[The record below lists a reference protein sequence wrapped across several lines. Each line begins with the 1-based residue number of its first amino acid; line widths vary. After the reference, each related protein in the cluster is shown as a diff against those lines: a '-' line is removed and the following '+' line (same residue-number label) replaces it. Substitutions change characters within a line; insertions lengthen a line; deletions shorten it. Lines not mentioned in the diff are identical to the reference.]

1 MNLLVLVVVAS
12 TVLSGYF
19 GLTGF
24 ALRTRR
30 RARLEEAF
38 AGPSGRKRLAVLE
51 RHLRALQLT
60 ASFCRS
66 VANLVLVVAMLYLVD
81 PQHQGVLRALCATGL
96 AGLIIAIFG
105 VGIPHA
111 WASQAGEKVL
121 AATLWAMMMFL
132 YLFYPIVASMR
143 WLEVPIGRL
152 AGAEGPVEQ
161 ADEAAKQEILEAASE
176 GQAAGAVD
184 AEEVAMIASVM
195 EFGGRRAGEIMTPRT
210 EVFALPV
217 EMSFQQVARRVVD
230 GGHSRVPV
238 YEGDMDNIVGIL
250 YAKDLLVIQ
259 DRAETSDLR
268 GIMRKPF
275 FVPGTKP
282 LDDLLREFKSRQ
294 THIAVVLDEY
304 GGTAGLVTVEDVLE
318 EIVGD
323 IADEY
328 DQPPPT
334 MMKRLDERTAEADG
348 RMSIDDLAG
357 AMGLE
362 IPPER
367 DYDTVAGLIFS
378 QLGYIP
384 AAGEKLPAYGA
395 EFTVLAADER
405 RITKVRVS
413 LLGKEGRPS

>member
-1 MNLLVLVVVAS
+1 MNHQTWIALAS
-12 TVLSGYF
+12 AAMSGFF
-19 GLTGF
+19 GLNSF
-24 ALRTRR
+24 ALRTFR
-30 RARLEEAF
+30 RASLEEAF
-38 AGPSGRKRLAVLE
+38 AGPSGRRRLEVLE

-66 VANLVLVVAMLYLVD
+66 VANLVLVVAILYLVD
-81 PQHQGVLRALCATGL
+81 PQHHGVTRVLYATGIS
-96 AGLIIAIFG
+96 GLIIAIFG

-111 WASQAGEKVL
+111 WACQAGEKVL
-121 AATLWAMMMFL
+121 AATLWPMMFFR
-132 YLFYPIVASMR
+132 YLFYPVVAMMQ

-152 AGAEGPVEQ
+152 AGVEGRGEPSGDAVN
-161 ADEAAKQEILEAASE
+161 QEIL
-176 GQAAGAVD
+176 QAATEGRAAGTVD
-184 AEEVAMIASVM
+184 AEKLAMIVSVV
-195 EFGGRRAGEIMTPRT
+195 EFGRRQAGEIMTPRT

-217 EMSFQQVARRVVD
+217 EMSFQEAARQVVE

-238 YEGDMDNIVGIL
+238 YEGGMDNVVGVL
-250 YAKDLLVIQ
+250 YAKDLLANREQ
-259 DRAETSDLR
+259 AGGSDLR
-268 GIMRKPF
+268 TVMRKPF
-275 FVPGTKP
+275 FVPASKP
-282 LDDLLREFKSRQ
+282 LDDLLREFKTRQ

-328 DQPPPT
+328 DLPPAT
-334 MMKRLDERTAEADG
+334 MMKRLDERTAEVDG
-348 RMSIDDLAG
+348 RMNVDDLA
-357 AMGLE
+357 AALRLE
-362 IPPER
+362 IPTQR

-384 AAGEKLPAYGA
+384 AAGEKVRACGA

-413 LLGKEGRPS
+413 LLGEADRRP